1 LIFVHF
7 VPFCGHIKLENWQS
21 IFFERCD
28 QLSQHLHDINMKILS
43 VSDVVKP
50 ILFQHS
56 DDSRYADLDLII
68 SCGDLPT
75 EYLSRLTHSFNAPL
89 YYVRGNHD
97 IRYDE
102 KPPAGCRDL
111 HGRLIKQNG
120 LNILGLEG
128 SRWYN
133 GGPCQYYEREMRAI
147 IRRLRPTLWWQGGV
161 DVVITHAPPRHIHD
175 AEDPCHKGF
184 ECFRRLIEK
193 YQPSYFIHGHI
204 HREFSD
210 ASERITVVD
219 TTNVVNTY
227 GYYLLEIE
235 SRPDTK

>member
-1 LIFVHF
+1 
-7 VPFCGHIKLENWQS
+7 
-21 IFFERCD
+21 
-28 QLSQHLHDINMKILS
+28 MKILS

-56 DDSRYADLDLII
+56 NDSRYADVDLII

-102 KPPAGCRDL
+102 KPPAGCHDL
-111 HGRLIKQNG
+111 HGRLIKKNG
-120 LNILGLEG
+120 INVLGLEG

-133 GGPCQYYEREMRAI
+133 GGPCQYEEWQMRAI
-147 IRRLRPTLWWQGGV
+147 IRRLRPTLWWRGGV

-184 ECFRRLIEK
+184 ECFRRLIKK

-204 HREFSD
+204 HRDFSD
-210 ASERITVVD
+210 TSERISVVD

-227 GYYLLEIE
+227 GYYFLEIE
-235 SRPDTK
+235 SRPATE